1 MPEKFRNIAVLID
14 AENISHNFL
23 EDISENVAL
32 YGIVSVRRIYGDWTS
47 EKMKGWRALL
57 LEYAIQPI
65 QQFSNTV
72 GKNSTDS
79 ALIIDAMDLL
89 YLQHFDCFCI
99 VSSDSD
105 FTRLASRIR
114 EQGKY
119 VVGIGEKKTPSSFV
133 NACNEFI
140 HIEPANQARKEEK
153 RSTEKLNKTEVLL
166 EKAVDQLADSSGWVM
181 LSQLMQYL
189 RQVKPD
195 FDLRELGVRKP
206 LDYFTGR
213 KEKYLVQKD
222 REDAP
227 SAVFISRSDGT
238 NRRPAR

>member
-1 MPEKFRNIAVLID
+1 MEA
-14 AENISHNFL
+14 A
-23 EDISENVAL
+23 
-32 YGIVSVRRIYGDWTS
+32 
-47 EKMKGWRALL
+47 L

-140 HIEPANQARKEEK
+140 HIEPANTPRKEERK
-153 RSTEKLNKTEVLL
+153 TTEKLNKTEILL

-181 LSQLMQYL
+181 LSQLMQYI

-195 FDLRELGVRKP
+195 FDLHEIGVRKP
-206 LDYFTGR
+206 LDYFTSR
-213 KEKYLVQKD
+213 KENTAFRKRGKTRRARCSFLGSGKGG
-222 REDAP
+222 RAP
-227 SAVFISRSDGT
+227 CA
-238 NRRPAR
+238 RRQSICS

>member
-1 MPEKFRNIAVLID
+1 MPDKFKNIAILID

-47 EKMKGWRALL
+47 EKMKGWKPLL
-57 LEYAIQPI
+57 LEYAIQPM

-119 VVGIGEKKTPSSFV
+119 VIGIGEKKTPSSFV

-140 HIEPANQARKEEK
+140 HIEPASKERTEAK
-153 RSTEKLNKTEVLL
+153 KTTEKLNKTEMLL

-181 LSQLMQYL
+181 LSQLMQYI

-206 LDYFTGR
+206 FDYFTSR
-213 KEKYLVQKD
+213 KEKYIVKKERD
-222 REDAP
+222 DAP
-227 SAVFISRSDGT
+227 GAIFISRI
-238 NRRPAR
+238 R

>member
-1 MPEKFRNIAVLID
+1 MSDKFKNIAVLID
-14 AENISHNFL
+14 AENVSHSFL
-23 EDISENVAL
+23 EEISEKTAL
-32 YGIVSVRRIYGDWTS
+32 YGVVSVRRIYGDWTS
-47 EKMKGWRALL
+47 EKMKGWKNLL

-89 YLQHFDCFCI
+89 YIQHVDCFCI

-114 EQGKY
+114 EQGKF
-119 VVGIGEKKTPSSFV
+119 VIGIGEKKTPSSFV
-133 NACNEFI
+133 NACNEFL
-140 HIEPANQARKEEK
+140 HIEPASKERREERKT
-153 RSTEKLNKTEVLL
+153 TEKLNKTEMLL

-181 LSQLMQYL
+181 LSQLMQYI

-195 FDLRELGVRKP
+195 FDLRDLGVRKP
-206 LDYFTGR
+206 LDYFTNR
-213 KEKYLVQKD
+213 KERFIVQKE

-227 SAVFISRSDGT
+227 SAIFISRQTGGKQK
-238 NRRPAR
+238 

>member
-1 MPEKFRNIAVLID
+1 MPDKFRNIAVLID

-23 EDISENVAL
+23 EDISENTAL
-32 YGIVSVRRIYGDWTS
+32 YGIVSVRRIYADWTS
-47 EKMKGWRALL
+47 EKMKGWKALL

-89 YLQHFDCFCI
+89 YQQHFDCFCI

-105 FTRLASRIR
+105 FTRLANRIR

-119 VVGIGEKKTPSSFV
+119 VIGIGETKTPSAFV

-140 HIEPANQARKEEK
+140 HLEAATKQRHEPRNA
-153 RSTEKLNKTEVLL
+153 SEKLNKTEILL
-166 EKAVDQLADSSGWVM
+166 DKGVDQLADASGWVM
-181 LSQLMQYL
+181 LSQLMQYI

-206 LDYFTGR
+206 VDYFANR
-213 KEKYLVQKD
+213 KDKYRVQKE

-227 SAVFISRSDGT
+227 STVFISRVK
-238 NRRPAR
+238 

>member
-1 MPEKFRNIAVLID
+1 MPDKFRNIAVLID

-47 EKMKGWRALL
+47 EKMKGWKALL

-140 HIEPANQARKEEK
+140 HIESANRERQEDKK
-153 RSTEKLNKTEVLL
+153 TEGKLNKTEILL
-166 EKAVDQLADSSGWVM
+166 EKAVEQLADSSGWVM
-181 LSQLMQYL
+181 LSQLMQYI

-206 LDYFTGR
+206 VDYFTSR
-213 KEKYLVQKD
+213 KEKYRVQKE

-227 SAVFISRSDGT
+227 SAVFVSRI
-238 NRRPAR
+238 R

>member
-1 MPEKFRNIAVLID
+1 MPDKFNNIAVLID
-14 AENISHNFL
+14 AENVSHSFL
-23 EDISENVAL
+23 EDISESTAL
-32 YGIVSVRRIYGDWTS
+32 YGIVSVRRIYADWTS
-47 EKMKGWRALL
+47 EKMKGWKMHL

-89 YLQHFDCFCI
+89 YQQHFDCFCL

-119 VVGIGEKKTPSSFV
+119 VIGIGEKKTPSSFV

-140 HIEPANQARKEEK
+140 HIEPPNREHRTEK
-153 RSTEKLNKTEVLL
+153 KTTEKLNKTEILL

-181 LSQLMQYL
+181 LSQLMQYI

-195 FDLRELGVRKP
+195 FDIRELGVRKP
-206 LDYFTGR
+206 LDYFTSR
-213 KEKYLVQKD
+213 KEKYLVKKERD
-222 REDAP
+222 DAP
-227 SAVFISRSDGT
+227 GAIFISRI
-238 NRRPAR
+238 R

>member
-1 MPEKFRNIAVLID
+1 MNDKFRNIAVLID

-47 EKMKGWRALL
+47 EKMKGWKPLL

-140 HIEPANQARKEEK
+140 HIEPANTPRKEERK
-153 RSTEKLNKTEVLL
+153 TTEKLNKTEILL

-181 LSQLMQYL
+181 LSQLMQYI

-195 FDLRELGVRKP
+195 FDLHEIGVRKP
-206 LDYFTGR
+206 LDYFTSR
-213 KEKYLVQKD
+213 KEKYRVQKE

-227 SAVFISRSDGT
+227 SAVFISRI
-238 NRRPAR
+238 R

>member
-1 MPEKFRNIAVLID
+1 MPDKFKNIAVLID
-14 AENISHNFL
+14 AENISHNYL
-23 EDISENVAL
+23 EEISENVAL

-47 EKMKGWRALL
+47 EKMKNWKTHLQA
-57 LEYAIQPI
+57 YAIQPI

-119 VVGIGEKKTPSSFV
+119 VIGIGEKKTPTSFV
-133 NACNEFI
+133 NACNEFL
-140 HIEPANQARKEEK
+140 HIEPHAREK
-153 RSTEKLNKTEVLL
+153 QSSRPASEKINKTEMLL
-166 EKAVDQLADSSGWVM
+166 EKAVDQLSDSSGWVM
-181 LSQLMQYL
+181 LSQLMQYI

-206 LDYFTGR
+206 FDYFNTR
-213 KEKYLVQKD
+213 KEKYIIKKERD
-222 REDAP
+222 DAP
-227 SAVFISRSDGT
+227 GAIFISRI
-238 NRRPAR
+238 R

>member
-1 MPEKFRNIAVLID
+1 MNDKFRNIAVFID

-23 EDISENVAL
+23 EDITENVAL
-32 YGIVSVRRIYGDWTS
+32 YGVVSVRRIYGDWTS
-47 EKMKGWRALL
+47 EKMKGWKPLL

-140 HIEPANQARKEEK
+140 HIEPPNNRERKPESK
-153 RSTEKLNKTEVLL
+153 STEKLNKTEILL

-181 LSQLMQYL
+181 LSQLMQYI

-195 FDLRELGVRKP
+195 FDLHELGVRKP
-206 LDYFTGR
+206 VDYFASR
-213 KEKYLVQKD
+213 KDKYRIQKE

-227 SAVFISRSDGT
+227 SAVFISRI
-238 NRRPAR
+238 R

>member
-1 MPEKFRNIAVLID
+1 MPEKFKNIAVLID

-23 EDISENVAL
+23 EDISENIAL

-47 EKMKGWRALL
+47 EKMKGWKSLL

-133 NACNEFI
+133 NACNEFL
-140 HIEPANQARKEEK
+140 HIEAPNRERKEPPDDRRNK
-153 RSTEKLNKTEVLL
+153 EKLNKTEILL
-166 EKAVDQLADSSGWVM
+166 EKAVDQLSDASGWVM
-181 LSQLMQYL
+181 LSQLMQYI

-206 LDYFTGR
+206 LDYFTNR
-213 KEKYLVQKD
+213 KEKYRVQKE

-227 SAVFISRSDGT
+227 SAIFISRI
-238 NRRPAR
+238 R

>member
-1 MPEKFRNIAVLID
+1 MPDAFKSIALLID
-14 AENISHNFL
+14 AENISHNFF
-23 EDISENVAL
+23 EDISEKTAL
-32 YGIVSVRRIYGDWTS
+32 YGAVSVRRIYADWTS
-47 EKMKGWRALL
+47 EKMKGWRVLL
-57 LEYAIQPI
+57 QEYAIQPI

-89 YLQHFDCFCI
+89 YMQHVDCFCI

-114 EQGKY
+114 EQGKH
-119 VVGIGEKKTPSSFV
+119 VIGIGEKKTPSSFV
-133 NACNEFI
+133 NACNEFL
-140 HIEPANQARKEEK
+140 HIEPASKKRQEERK
-153 RSTEKLNKTEVLL
+153 TAEKLNKTEILL
-166 EKAVDQLADSSGWVM
+166 ERAVDQLADSSGWVM
-181 LSQLMQYL
+181 LSQLMQYI

-206 LDYFTGR
+206 LDYFTSR
-213 KEKYLVQKD
+213 KEKYRVQKE

-227 SAVFISRSDGT
+227 SSVFISKIR
-238 NRRPAR
+238 

>member
-1 MPEKFRNIAVLID
+1 MEAFMPETFKSIAVLID
-14 AENISHNFL
+14 AENISHAYL
-23 EDISENVAL
+23 EDISENTAL
-32 YGIVSVRRIYGDWTS
+32 YGVVSVRRIYGDWTS
-47 EKMKGWRALL
+47 EKMKGWKSHL

-65 QQFSNTV
+65 QQFSNTA

-89 YLQHFDCFCI
+89 YLQHVDCFCI

-119 VVGIGEKKTPSSFV
+119 VIGIGEKKTPSSFV

-140 HIEPANQARKEEK
+140 HIEPENKTR
-153 RSTEKLNKTEVLL
+153 RSQERPSSEKLNKTEILL
-166 EKAVDQLADSSGWVM
+166 ERAVDQLSDTSGWVM
-181 LSQLMQYL
+181 LSQLMQYI

-195 FDLRELGVRKP
+195 FDLRELGVRKT
-206 LDYFTGR
+206 LDYFTSR
-213 KEKYLVQKD
+213 KDKYLVKKERD
-222 REDAP
+222 DAP
-227 SAVFISRSDGT
+227 GAIFISKLR
-238 NRRPAR
+238 

>member
-1 MPEKFRNIAVLID
+1 MPDKYKNIAVLID
-14 AENISHNFL
+14 AENISHNFFD
-23 EDISENVAL
+23 DISENIAL
-32 YGIVSVRRIYGDWTS
+32 YGIVSVRRIYADWTS
-47 EKMKGWRALL
+47 EKMKGWKTLL

-89 YLQHFDCFCI
+89 YQHHFDCFCI

-105 FTRLASRIR
+105 FTRLANRIR

-119 VVGIGEKKTPSSFV
+119 VVGIGEKKTPSAFV

-140 HIEPANQARKEEK
+140 HIEPANKQRKEQK
-153 RSTEKLNKTEVLL
+153 FSSEKLNRTEILL
-166 EKAVDQLADSSGWVM
+166 ERAVDQLADSSGWVM
-181 LSQLMQYL
+181 LSQLMQYI

-195 FDLRELGVRKP
+195 FDLRELGVKKP
-206 LDYFTGR
+206 LDYFTTR
-213 KEKYLVQKD
+213 KEKYRVQKERD
-222 REDAP
+222 DAP
-227 SAVFISRSDGT
+227 SAVFISRI
-238 NRRPAR
+238 R

>member
-1 MPEKFRNIAVLID
+1 MPDKFRNIAILID

-47 EKMKGWRALL
+47 EKMKGWKSLL

-140 HIEPANQARKEEK
+140 HIEPAGRERQEDKK
-153 RSTEKLNKTEVLL
+153 TGVKLNKTEILL
-166 EKAVDQLADSSGWVM
+166 EKAVEQLADSSGWVM
-181 LSQLMQYL
+181 LSQLMQYI

-206 LDYFTGR
+206 VDYFTSR
-213 KEKYLVQKD
+213 KEKYRVQKE

-227 SAVFISRSDGT
+227 SAVFVSRI
-238 NRRPAR
+238 R

>member
-1 MPEKFRNIAVLID
+1 MPDKFRNIAVLID

-23 EDISENVAL
+23 EDISEDIAL

-47 EKMKGWRALL
+47 EKMKGWKPLL

-119 VVGIGEKKTPSSFV
+119 VIGIGEKKTPSSFV
-133 NACNEFI
+133 NACNEFL
-140 HIEPANQARKEEK
+140 HIEPPNRARPEERK
-153 RSTEKLNKTEVLL
+153 SNGKTSKTEVLL

-181 LSQLMQYL
+181 LSQLMQYI

-206 LDYFTGR
+206 LDYFTSR
-213 KEKYLVQKD
+213 KEKFLVQKE

-227 SAVFISRSDGT
+227 SAIFIRLK
-238 NRRPAR
+238 

>member
-1 MPEKFRNIAVLID
+1 MSENYQSIAVLID
-14 AENISHNFL
+14 AENISHTYI
-23 EDISENVAL
+23 EDILEKVAL
-32 YGIVSVRRIYGDWTS
+32 YGVISVRRIYGDWTS
-47 EKMKGWRALL
+47 EKMKGWKNHL
-57 LEYAIQPI
+57 LEFAIQPI
-65 QQFSNTV
+65 QQFSNTA

-89 YLQHFDCFCI
+89 YLQHVDCFCL

-119 VVGIGEKKTPSSFV
+119 VIGIGERKTPSSFV
-133 NACNEFI
+133 NACNEFL
-140 HIEPANQARKEEK
+140 HIEHEKKDPKSAKKPPEK
-153 RSTEKLNKTEVLL
+153 RNKAEILL

-181 LSQLMQYL
+181 LPKLMHYI

-195 FDLRELGVRKP
+195 FDIRELGVRKP
-206 LDYFTGR
+206 LDFFQSHKDQYRVT
-213 KEKYLVQKD
+213 KE

-227 SAVFISRSDGT
+227 GAIFISRI
-238 NRRPAR
+238 R

>member
-1 MPEKFRNIAVLID
+1 MPDKFRNIAVLID

-47 EKMKGWRALL
+47 EKMKGWKALL

-140 HIEPANQARKEEK
+140 HIESASRERQEDKK
-153 RSTEKLNKTEVLL
+153 TEGKLNKTEILL
-166 EKAVDQLADSSGWVM
+166 EKAVEQLADSSGWVM
-181 LSQLMQYL
+181 LSQLMQYI

-206 LDYFTGR
+206 VDYFTSR
-213 KEKYLVQKD
+213 KEKYRVQKE

-227 SAVFISRSDGT
+227 SAVFVSRI
-238 NRRPAR
+238 R

>member
-1 MPEKFRNIAVLID
+1 MSDKFRNIAVLID

-23 EDISENVAL
+23 EDISENIAL

-47 EKMKGWRALL
+47 EKMKGWKALL

-119 VVGIGEKKTPSSFV
+119 VIGIGEKKTPSSFV
-133 NACNEFI
+133 NACNEFL
-140 HIEPANQARKEEK
+140 HIERERKTPVKTAEK
-153 RSTEKLNKTEVLL
+153 QNKTEVLL
-166 EKAVDQLADSSGWVM
+166 EKAVDQLSDSSGWVM
-181 LSQLMQYL
+181 LSQLMQYI

-206 LDYFTGR
+206 SDYFTNR
-213 KEKYLVQKD
+213 KEKYLVKKERD
-222 REDAP
+222 DAP
-227 SAVFISRSDGT
+227 GAIFISRI
-238 NRRPAR
+238 R

>member
-1 MPEKFRNIAVLID
+1 MNDKFRNIAVLID

-23 EDISENVAL
+23 EDVSENVAL

-47 EKMKGWRALL
+47 EKMKGWKPLL

-119 VVGIGEKKTPSSFV
+119 VVGIGEKKTPTSFV

-140 HIEPANQARKEEK
+140 HIEPPSKERQPEK
-153 RSTEKLNKTEVLL
+153 KSAEKLNRTEVLL
-166 EKAVDQLADSSGWVM
+166 EKAVEQLADSSGWVM
-181 LSQLMQYL
+181 LSQLMQYI

-206 LDYFTGR
+206 VDYFTSR
-213 KEKYLVQKD
+213 KEKYRVQKE

-227 SAVFISRSDGT
+227 SAVFISRI
-238 NRRPAR
+238 R

>member
-1 MPEKFRNIAVLID
+1 MPDKFKNIAVLID

-23 EDISENVAL
+23 EDISESIAL
-32 YGIVSVRRIYGDWTS
+32 YGIVSVRRIYGDWTA
-47 EKMKGWRALL
+47 ERMKGWKSLL

-79 ALIIDAMDLL
+79 ALIIDAMDLM

-119 VVGIGEKKTPSSFV
+119 VIGIGEKKTPTSFV
-133 NACNEFI
+133 NACNEFL
-140 HIEPANQARKEEK
+140 HIEPAGHDRKEEHK
-153 RSTEKLNKTEVLL
+153 TAEKLNKTEILL

-181 LSQLMQYL
+181 LSQLMQYI

-206 LDYFTGR
+206 FDYFNNR
-213 KEKYLVQKD
+213 KEKYLVKKERD
-222 REDAP
+222 DAP
-227 SAVFISRSDGT
+227 GAIFISRLK
-238 NRRPAR
+238 

>member
-1 MPEKFRNIAVLID
+1 MPDKFRNIAVLID

-47 EKMKGWRALL
+47 EKMKGWRSLL

-140 HIEPANQARKEEK
+140 HIEPANKERYEEK
-153 RSTEKLNKTEVLL
+153 KTTEKLNKTEILL
-166 EKAVDQLADSSGWVM
+166 EKAVEQLADSSGWVM
-181 LSQLMQYL
+181 LSQLMQYI

-206 LDYFTGR
+206 VDYFTSR
-213 KEKYLVQKD
+213 KEKYRVQKE

-227 SAVFISRSDGT
+227 SAVFISRI
-238 NRRPAR
+238 R

>member
-1 MPEKFRNIAVLID
+1 MPDKFRNIAVLID

-23 EDISENVAL
+23 EDISESIAL

-47 EKMKGWRALL
+47 EKMKGWKSLL

-65 QQFSNTV
+65 QQFSNTA

-89 YLQHFDCFCI
+89 YLQHVDCFCI

-119 VVGIGEKKTPSSFV
+119 VIGIGEKKTPSSFV

-153 RSTEKLNKTEVLL
+153 R
-166 EKAVDQLADSSGWVM
+166 
-181 LSQLMQYL
+181 
-189 RQVKPD
+189 
-195 FDLRELGVRKP
+195 
-206 LDYFTGR
+206 
-213 KEKYLVQKD
+213 
-222 REDAP
+222 
-227 SAVFISRSDGT
+227 
-238 NRRPAR
+238 